1 MAADDILDLRDPE
14 DRAIY
19 HTRMAQEFKYLNTSE
34 LRELHHDTV
43 GSKPARGTD
52 RHEIIRAIADAR
64 IAKKIA

>member
-19 HTRMAQEFKYLNTSE
+19 RQRVAQEFKYLNTFE
-34 LRELHHDTV
+34 LREEHRALL
-43 GSKPARGTD
+43 GSKPSRGVT

-64 IAKKIA
+64 IAKKVA